1 MVACHYHWEF
11 ILRMSEK
18 KSDCPSLHKS
28 SLLFPGN
35 QASNATEENE
45 SINTGLVGLMNF
57 VYNAFHVLN
66 VC

>member
-1 MVACHYHWEF
+1 
-11 ILRMSEK
+11 MSEK

-57 VYNAFHVLN
+57 VYNVFHVLN